1 MLYISFDIGIKN
13 LGFCILNELDNKV
26 FIIDWRIITLSETK
40 KYKNINELSETL
52 YFELD
57 NIIGQLEDLGF
68 SKIDMVL
75 IENQPSK
82 INGIMKMIEML
93 IFSYF
98 NLLKHWD
105 NIIDNIIL
113 INPMY
118 KLQNHSFIPSS
129 KNIII
134 NKKLDRREKYKFNKS
149 DAIEVCKYYISN
161 DESLLSFFNSHK
173 KKDDLSDSCIQVLSY
188 IRKNGNNIEKIYIAD
203 KNLL

>member
-13 LGFCILNELDNKV
+13 LGFCILNEIDNKV
-26 FIIDWRIITLSETK
+26 SIIDWRIITLSETK

-68 SKIDMVL
+68 SKIDVVL

-134 NKKLDRREKYKFNKS
+134 NKKLDRRDKYKFNKS